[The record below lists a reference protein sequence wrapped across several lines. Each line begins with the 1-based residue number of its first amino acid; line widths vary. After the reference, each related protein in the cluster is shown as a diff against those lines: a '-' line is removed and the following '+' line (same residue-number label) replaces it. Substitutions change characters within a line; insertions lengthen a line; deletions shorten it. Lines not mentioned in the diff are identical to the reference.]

1 MKNNS
6 FWVSLFSLVFMLLF
20 LGFGGKGLYYSLEK
34 FYKHT
39 SLVLNGVK
47 TEGHITSYTES
58 RKQEK
63 NKYTR
68 FYSPIISYY
77 DTANRSY
84 TLYADYSSNSKEWSN
99 EVTIY
104 YDKDAPSKAIRGGL
118 WYLWFS
124 PLIVLCLS
132 LIPFGLGLYLLKYN
146 IRLMMGG
153 KNNKSGSV

>member
-6 FWVSLFSLVFMLLF
+6 FWVSLFSLVLMLLF
-20 LGFGGKGLYYSLEK
+20 LGFGGKGVYYSIAK

-39 SLVLNGVK
+39 GLVLNGVK

-84 TLYADYSSNSKEWSN
+84 TLNADYSSNSKEWSN

-104 YDKDAPSKAIRGGL
+104 YDKAAPSKAIRGGL
-118 WYLWFS
+118 WHLWFS
-124 PLIVLCLS
+124 PFVVLCLS
-132 LIPFGLGLYLLKYN
+132 LIPLGLGLYLLKYS
-146 IRLMMGG
+146 IRLMMGE
-153 KNNKSGSV
+153 KQQ

>member
-1 MKNNS
+1 
-6 FWVSLFSLVFMLLF
+6 MLLF
-20 LGFGGKGLYYSLEK
+20 LGFGGKGVYYSIAK

-84 TLYADYSSNSKEWSN
+84 TLNADYSSNSKEWSN

-104 YDKDAPSKAIRGGL
+104 YDKAAPSKAIRGGL
-118 WYLWFS
+118 WHLWFS
-124 PLIVLCLS
+124 PFVVLCLS
-132 LIPFGLGLYLLKYN
+132 LIPLGLGLYLLKYN
-146 IRLMMGG
+146 IRLMI
-153 KNNKSGSV
+153 KK

>member
-6 FWVSLFSLVFMLLF
+6 FWVSFFSLVFMLLF
-20 LGFGGKGLYYSLEK
+20 LGFGGKGVYYSLDN
-34 FYKHT
+34 FYKNI

-47 TEGHITSYTES
+47 TEGHITGYTET

-104 YDKDAPSKAIRGGL
+104 YDKEIPSKAIRGGL
-118 WYLWFS
+118 WYLWILPFV
-124 PLIVLCLS
+124 VLCLS
-132 LIPFGLGLYLLKYN
+132 MIPLGLGVYLLKYN

-153 KNNKSGSV
+153 KNNKSGSG